1 MFFSLP
7 RMYKIGILS
16 VITIVIFSFAFYY
29 FIQTV
34 TENSVRSNLLAEQ
47 IDRQRTATRSLS
59 QHIGSDL
66 TLVMTVLDGLTNSI
80 YLEQGELYSEKVKSV
95 MEEKYALINDL
106 KYKTIN
112 DIVDKI
118 FILDSNDV
126 VTAGLSQA
134 GANQYLGADFSQRE
148 WVKEA
153 KRDLKPVFSKG
164 FERQGIYTI
173 YIAVPIINQ
182 ENNQYMGLIG
192 ASIPTEKFFARYG
205 NVHDINSQ
213 FLVLFDKNGTILAVG
228 ADRSLVGKNFFGKTV
243 QNFIAHNEI
252 LNNLT
257 RTLLSG
263 NATYAIY
270 DYGRTERIN
279 TAQPILV
286 QNIPTY
292 FLEVVTPTKVIFSKI
307 AETLFTERLK
317 GYSLLVAVFASIAAL
332 TIFLLKWSNIM
343 EKEVIKRTNAL
354 NKSNVK
360 LGVMSHVL
368 KNSNLSLQ
376 KANEQLSQNDK
387 LQKEFI
393 NMAAHELRTPIQ
405 PILGLTDVL
414 RDHISDSHQSKL
426 LDIIMRNARRLQ
438 RLSGDILD
446 VSKIESSLL
455 KISKSPVDLNEKI
468 KTVINDI
475 QNGYDT
481 ESNKNVKFLFQ
492 PKDSITVYADRD
504 RIYQVLSNLMNNA
517 IKFTKNGT
525 VTINTN
531 LNHKTD
537 NHNKEAIVT
546 ITDTG
551 SGIAPEIMPK
561 LFSKF
566 VTSSQTGTGLG
577 LFISKGIIDAHG
589 GRIWAENNSNGVGA
603 SFSFSLPLNHF
614 N

>member
-7 RMYKIGILS
+7 RIYKIGILS
-16 VITIVIFSFAFYY
+16 VITIVIFSFALFY
-29 FIQTV
+29 FIQSV
-34 TENSVRSNLLAEQ
+34 TESSVRSNLLAEQ

-80 YLEQGELYSEKVKSV
+80 YLQQGEIYSEKAKSV
-95 MEEKYALINDL
+95 MEDKYE
-106 KYKTIN
+106 TIN
-112 DIVDKI
+112 DKEYQTINEIVDKI
-118 FILDSNDV
+118 FVLDNNDV

-213 FLVLFDKNGTILAVG
+213 FLVIYDKNGTILAVG

-263 NATYAIY
+263 NSTYAIY

-286 QNIPTY
+286 QNTPTY
-292 FLEVVTPTKVIFSKI
+292 FLEVVTPTKEIFSKI
-307 AETLFTERLK
+307 GETLFTERLK
-317 GYSLLVAVFASIAAL
+317 GYSLLVAVFASVAAL

-360 LGVMSHVL
+360 LGVMSQDL
-368 KNSNLSLQ
+368 RNSNLSLQ

-455 KISKSPVDLNEKI
+455 KVSKSPIDLNEKI

-517 IKFTKNGT
+517 VKFTKNGT
-525 VTINTN
+525 VTINTS
-531 LNHKTD
+531 LNHNTN

-546 ITDTG
+546 IMDTG
-551 SGIAPEIMPK
+551 SGITPEIMPK

-577 LFISKGIIDAHG
+577 LFISKGIIEAHG

>member
-1 MFFSLP
+1 MFLALP
-7 RMYKIGILS
+7 RIYKIGILS
-16 VITIVIFSFAFYY
+16 VITIVIFSFALFY

-34 TENSVRSNLLAEQ
+34 TEATVRSSLLTEQ
-47 IDRQRTATRSLS
+47 IDRQRTASRSLS

-66 TLVMTVLDGLTNSI
+66 TLVMTVLDGLTNSAF
-80 YLEQGELYSEKVKSV
+80 LQVGEIYSEKPSSL
-95 MEEKYALINDL
+95 MEEKYN
-106 KYKTIN
+106 TIS

-118 FILDSNDV
+118 FVLDKNDV
-126 VTAGLSQA
+126 VTTSLSQA
-134 GANQYLGADFSQRE
+134 GDNKYLGVDFSQRE

-153 KRDLKPVFSKG
+153 KSDLKPVFSKG
-164 FERQGIYTI
+164 FERQGIYSV
-173 YIAVPIINQ
+173 YIAVPIINR
-182 ENNQYMGLIG
+182 ENSQYVGMIA

-213 FLVLFDKNGTILAVG
+213 FLVIYDKNGTILAVG

-243 QNFIAHNEI
+243 QNFIDHNEI

-263 NATYAIY
+263 NSNYGIY

-279 TAQPILV
+279 TGQPILV
-286 QNIPTY
+286 QNTPTY
-292 FLEVVTPTKVIFSKI
+292 FLQIVTPTKVIFSKI
-307 AETLFTERLK
+307 GETLFTERLK
-317 GYSLLVAVFASIAAL
+317 SYSLLVAVFASVASL
-332 TIFLLKWSNIM
+332 TIFLLKWSVTM

-360 LGVMSHVL
+360 LGTMSQEL
-368 KNSNLSLQ
+368 RNSNLSLQ
-376 KANEQLSQNDK
+376 KVNEQLIQHDK

-393 NMAAHELRTPIQ
+393 DMAAHELRTPIQ

-414 RDHISDSHQSKL
+414 RDHVSDSHQSRL
-426 LDIIMRNARRLQ
+426 LDVIMRNARRLQ
-438 RLSGDILD
+438 RLSCDILD

-455 KISKSPVDLNEKI
+455 KLSKSPIDLNEKI

-481 ESNKNVKFLFQ
+481 EGNNNVKIVFQ
-492 PKDSITVYADRD
+492 PKESITVYADRD
-504 RIYQVLSNLMNNA
+504 RIYQVLSNLLNNA
-517 IKFTKNGT
+517 VKFTKNGI
-525 VTINTN
+525 VTINTS
-531 LNHKTD
+531 LNRSTN
-537 NHNKEAIVT
+537 NHNNEAIIT
-546 ITDTG
+546 IMDTG
-551 SGIAPEIMPK
+551 RGITPELMPK

-566 VTSSQTGTGLG
+566 VTSSHTGTGLG
-577 LFISKGIIDAHG
+577 LFISKGIIEAHG

>member
-1 MFFSLP
+1 MFLSLP
-7 RMYKIGILS
+7 RIYKIGILS
-16 VITIVIFSFAFYY
+16 VIAIVIFSFALFY

-34 TENSVRSNLLAEQ
+34 TENTVRSNLLAEQ
-47 IDRQRTATRSLS
+47 IERQRTATRSLS

-80 YLEQGELYSEKVKSV
+80 YLQEGEIYSEKAKSV
-95 MEEKYALINDL
+95 MEEKYNTISDT

-112 DIVDKI
+112 EIVDKI
-118 FILDSNDV
+118 FVLDNNDV

-164 FERQGIYTI
+164 FERQGIFTI

-213 FLVLFDKNGTILAVG
+213 FLVIFDKNGTLLAVG
-228 ADRSLVGKNFFGKTV
+228 ADRNLVGKNFFGKTV
-243 QNFIAHNEI
+243 QNFIGHNEI

-263 NATYAIY
+263 NSAYAIY
-270 DYGRTERIN
+270 DYGKTERIN

-286 QNIPTY
+286 QNTPTY
-292 FLEVVTPTKVIFSKI
+292 FLEVVTPTKEIFSKI
-307 AETLFTERLK
+307 GETLFTERLK
-317 GYSLLVAVFASIAAL
+317 GYSLFAAVFASVAAL
-332 TIFLLKWSNIM
+332 TIFLLKWSNTM

-368 KNSNLSLQ
+368 RNSNISLQ

-414 RDHISDSHQSKL
+414 RDHISDSHQSQL
-426 LDIIMRNARRLQ
+426 LDVIMRNARRLQ

-455 KISKSPVDLNEKI
+455 KISKSPIDLNEKI
-468 KTVINDI
+468 RTVINDI

-481 ESNKNVKFLFQ
+481 ESNKNVKFFFQ

-504 RIYQVLSNLMNNA
+504 RIYQVVSNLLNNA

-525 VTINTN
+525 VTINTS
-531 LNHKTD
+531 LNHKTN

>member
-1 MFFSLP
+1 MFLALP
-7 RMYKIGILS
+7 RIYKIGILS
-16 VITIVIFSFAFYY
+16 VITIVIFSFALFY

-34 TENSVRSNLLAEQ
+34 TEATVRSSLLTEQ
-47 IDRQRTATRSLS
+47 IDRQRTASKSLS

-66 TLVMTVLDGLTNSI
+66 TLVMTVLDGLTNSAF
-80 YLEQGELYSEKVKSV
+80 LQVGEIYSEKPSSL
-95 MEEKYALINDL
+95 MDEKYN
-106 KYKTIN
+106 TIS

-118 FILDSNDV
+118 FVLDKNDV
-126 VTAGLSQA
+126 VTTSLSQA
-134 GANQYLGADFSQRE
+134 GDNKYLGVDFSQRE

-153 KRDLKPVFSKG
+153 KSDLKPVFSKG
-164 FERQGIYTI
+164 FERQDIYSV
-173 YIAVPIINQ
+173 YIAVPIINR
-182 ENNQYMGLIG
+182 ENSQYVGMIA

-213 FLVLFDKNGTILAVG
+213 FLVIYDKNGTILAVG

-243 QNFIAHNEI
+243 QNFIDHNEI

-263 NATYAIY
+263 NSNYGIY

-279 TAQPILV
+279 TGQPILV
-286 QNIPTY
+286 QNTPTY
-292 FLEVVTPTKVIFSKI
+292 FLQIVTPTKVIFSKI
-307 AETLFTERLK
+307 GETLFTERLK
-317 GYSLLVAVFASIAAL
+317 SYSLLVAVFASVASL
-332 TIFLLKWSNIM
+332 TIFLLKWSNTM

-360 LGVMSHVL
+360 LGTMSQEL
-368 KNSNLSLQ
+368 RNSNLSLQ
-376 KANEQLSQNDK
+376 KVNEQLIQHDK

-393 NMAAHELRTPIQ
+393 DMAAHELRTPIQ

-414 RDHISDSHQSKL
+414 RDNISDSHQSRL
-426 LDIIMRNARRLQ
+426 LDVIMRNARRLQ
-438 RLSGDILD
+438 RLSCDILD

-455 KISKSPVDLNEKI
+455 KLSKSPIDLNEKI

-481 ESNKNVKFLFQ
+481 EGNNNVKIVFQ
-492 PKDSITVYADRD
+492 PKESITVYADRD
-504 RIYQVLSNLMNNA
+504 RIYQVLSNLLNNA
-517 IKFTKNGT
+517 VKFTKNGT
-525 VTINTN
+525 VTVNTS
-531 LNHKTD
+531 LNRSTN
-537 NHNKEAIVT
+537 NHNNEVIIT
-546 ITDTG
+546 IMDTG
-551 SGIAPEIMPK
+551 RGITPELMPK

-566 VTSSQTGTGLG
+566 VTSSHHGTGLG
-577 LFISKGIIDAHG
+577 LFISKGIIETHG
-589 GRIWAENNSNGVGA
+589 GRIWAENNSDGVGA

>member
-7 RMYKIGILS
+7 RIYKIGILS
-16 VITIVIFSFAFYY
+16 VITIVIFSFALFY

-80 YLEQGELYSEKVKSV
+80 YLQQGEIYSEKAKSV
-95 MEEKYALINDL
+95 MEDKYETINDK

-112 DIVDKI
+112 EIVDKI
-118 FILDSNDV
+118 FVLDNNDV
-126 VTAGLSQA
+126 VTAGLSKA

-164 FERQGIYTI
+164 FERQDIYTI

-213 FLVLFDKNGTILAVG
+213 FLVIFDKNGTLLAVG
-228 ADRSLVGKNFFGKTV
+228 ADRSLVGKNFFEKTV

-286 QNIPTY
+286 QNTPTY

-317 GYSLLVAVFASIAAL
+317 GYSLLVAVFASVAAL

-343 EKEVIKRTNAL
+343 EKEVVKRTNAL

-360 LGVMSHVL
+360 LGVMSQDL
-368 KNSNLSLQ
+368 RNSNLSLQ

-414 RDHISDSHQSKL
+414 RDHISDPHQSKL
-426 LDIIMRNARRLQ
+426 LDVIMRNARRLQ

-455 KISKSPVDLNEKI
+455 KLSKSPTDLNEKI
-468 KTVINDI
+468 RTVIIDI

-481 ESNKNVKFLFQ
+481 ESNKNVKFFFQ
-492 PKDSITVYADRD
+492 PKESITVYADRD
-504 RIYQVLSNLMNNA
+504 RIYQVVSNLLNNA
-517 IKFTKNGT
+517 VKFTKNGT
-525 VTINTN
+525 VTINTS
-531 LNHKTD
+531 LNHITN
-537 NHNKEAIVT
+537 NHNKEAIVI

-566 VTSSQTGTGLG
+566 VTSSHTGTGLG
-577 LFISKGIIDAHG
+577 LFISKGIIEAHG
-589 GRIWAENNSNGVGA
+589 GRIWAENNSNGKGA